1 MGVIL
6 GFVIGNILFAYVVNG
21 NTAEIIQLKEIIIAS
36 LGLLLVPKN
45 IEINV
50 TDIIGKTKLLPN
62 VKNRILEKTEN
73 TVYKLNNV
81 SETIAELADTYKEVA
96 ATTIETEVDVYQQS
110 RNMFVD
116 GVLTNIEPIPD
127 NVLYEDMIQL
137 ENGILDELF
146 EQLMQ
151 KDEIDFQDMVDVFEK
166 RNIYLLST
174 SDKEIKRDIEKDIWR
189 MVKIV
194 NSAYGISKVNFMW
207 TQKSKENQKNL
218 SNQLDGISKVIT
230 SVAEELV
237 EKPEE
242 NVSEKQNKE
251 IQEILKQRGIIY
263 KDITLE
269 KQKNGSYKIE
279 VFVDKFAD
287 ITEELNRIH
296 KIEEITSKIL
306 RQEIVLQK
314 QKEMETAV
322 IQIYTSKDNYQLQL
336 GIAKTTKNK
345 SSISGDSNL
354 QIRLEDG
361 KYLLALSDGMG
372 SGPNAKRNSQI
383 AIKMLKRLLMS
394 GFDKE
399 VSLQLINS
407 TIFLNTTQEMY
418 ATLDISILDLYTG
431 NMEIVKNGAVPTYIK
446 NQDKIQKIDSQSLPA
461 GIVENMELVVHDID
475 LKVGDIIVM
484 CTDGIIDAKKDDPQW
499 IEELLQQIQT
509 DNVQKIADLILTEA
523 MDYNYGLPKDDMTV
537 IVGKIC
543 PNGDAS

>member
-45 IEINV
+45 IEINI

-137 ENGILDELF
+137 QNGILDELF

-242 NVSEKQNKE
+242 DVAEKQNKE

-322 IQIYTSKDNYQLQL
+322 IQIYTSKDNYQLQI

>member
-1 MGVIL
+1 M
-6 GFVIGNILFAYVVNG
+6 VNG

-45 IEINV
+45 IEINI

-96 ATTIETEVDVYQQS
+96 ATTVETEVDVYQQS